1 MSAAIIIILFIV
13 TLFVAICLHELGH
26 FIAAKR
32 AGVKVEEFGIGL
44 PPPRLFGIK
53 RGETIY
59 SLNAIPIGAFVKAAG
74 ENDPTVP
81 RSLAGKGP
89 WTRLGIYAAG
99 PLVNIFL
106 AFVFLSAFLALPY
119 SFITGNGLMVHDVAV
134 NSSAEEAG
142 IEPGDIILKVEGQP
156 VHRGGDV
163 QNIVNSVEEGTEIT
177 LLLLRNGQIEEK
189 RLEPKFDPKEQRI
202 LIGVFLLWWNIVSQV
217 EEGSPAYEAGLR
229 PGDAILSINGQAV
242 YNEESMSSALRPL
255 EEGEQMKVVLLSN
268 NETEETEEILLI
280 HDGSQTLPGVELR
293 WVEGTQIE
301 QERLPVWRAV
311 YLGARYIIYMPVLI
325 VEAIPL
331 IIESPDLALV
341 GPIGAGQLTVE
352 IVRSSGFSNILFM
365 AGIISLGLGIFNLFP
380 IPPLDGGGMLVA
392 LIEGFRHGK
401 RLSPRTV
408 RLAHTIGTAFLIAL
422 MVLVTFSDI
431 FRLISGEGFGL

>member
-1 MSAAIIIILFIV
+1 MSVAIIIILFLV
-13 TLFVAICLHELGH
+13 ALFVAIYLHELGH

-44 PPPRLFGIK
+44 PPRLFGIK

-59 SLNAIPIGAFVKAAG
+59 SVNAIPLGAFVKAAG

-106 AFVFLSAFLALPY
+106 AFVLLSAFLALPM
-119 SFITGNGLMVHDVAV
+119 STVAGNGLMVHSVAV

-156 VHRGGDV
+156 VHSWEDM
-163 QNIVNSVEEGTEIT
+163 QDIVNSVEEGAEIT
-177 LLLLRNGQIEEK
+177 LLLLRNGQEVQTTVK
-189 RLEPKFDPKEQRI
+189 PKFDPKLQRRI
-202 LIGVFLLWWNIVSQV
+202 IGVLLCWNIVGQV
-217 EEGSPAYEAGLR
+217 EEGSPAYEAGIR
-229 PGDAILSINGQAV
+229 AGDTILSINGQGV
-242 YNEESMSSALRPL
+242 YNNDSMSNALRSAVKDEEIPL
-255 EEGEQMKVVLLSN
+255 VLLR
-268 NETEETEEILLI
+268 
-280 HDGSQTLPGVELR
+280 DGKTISISLANDGYETLPGVELR
-293 WVEGTQIE
+293 WVDGTHIE

-325 VEAIPL
+325 IEAIPQ
-331 IIESPDLALV
+331 IIKSPDTALV

-352 IVRSSGFSNILFM
+352 VVRSSGFSSILFM
-365 AGIISLGLGIFNLFP
+365 ASIISLGLGIFNLLP

-392 LIEGFRHGK
+392 FIEGFRRGK
-401 RLSPRTV
+401 RLSPRAV
-408 RLAHTIGTAFLIAL
+408 RLAYTIGTTFLITL
-422 MVLVTFSDI
+422 VILVTILDI
-431 FRLISGEGFGL
+431 WRIWSGRGFGL